1 MIDNIDI
8 VLIIM
13 FIIYR
18 LKMSVLTFVYLLY
31 CVRRWKAIFGW
42 TRWTRGTEKPSCQI

>member
-13 FIIYR
+13 LTIYR
-18 LKMSVLTFVYLLY
+18 LKMSVLTFVCLLY
-31 CVRRWKAIFGW
+31 CVRRWKAIVGW
-42 TRWTRGTEKPSCQI
+42 TRWTWGTAKPSCQI